1 MEDRNVTRLSIVIM
15 HLCVACFLTLTAG
28 AATASSI
35 LYPGSMCVKWSGE
48 DPHIE
53 FSAIGNRSS
62 TSTLRIDCPAL
73 NTQLSGQV
81 TGGFFALDRSSA
93 QNVGCSLN
101 VVYRGNGA
109 WFGNFGAT
117 NYTAGTSNDKQFRAV
132 GGGYSTTERH
142 YYVSCSIPP
151 AENNLRSYVVSYKI
165 REYDL

>member
-1 MEDRNVTRLSIVIM
+1 MTRLSIAITL
-15 HLCVACFLTLTAG
+15 LCVAASVSLAPG

-73 NTQLSGQV
+73 NTQLSGRV
-81 TGGFFALDRSSA
+81 KANFNALDRSSA
-93 QNVGCSLN
+93 QNVGCSFN

-109 WFGNFGAT
+109 WYGNFSAT
-117 NYTAGTSNDKQFRAV
+117 NYTAGTSDDKQFRAA

-142 YYVSCSIPP
+142 YYLSCSIPP
-151 AENNLRSYVVSYKI
+151 AENGLRSYVLSYDV